1 MPFRIGVE
9 PHHLLANLLLGADVV
24 LFIHSIRE
32 QKLRSSLWSVA
43 LSRGT
48 ATAGRM
54 SRPSSLPSAIARER
68 PLLAP
73 EAPAQGRRDNH
84 RSPFADPA
92 SALRHPGLL
101 PTTDCLNI
109 WRFIVARTTDLPC
122 VFKRSRWE
130 ARLTCPNQ
138 TSTLNQPFRFS
149 QKVASVGRTRYL

>member
-1 MPFRIGVE
+1 MPFRIVVE

-32 QKLRSSLWSVA
+32 QKLRSPLWGVA

-54 SRPSSLPSAIARER
+54 SRPSSLPSAIARERERERERER

-92 SALRHPGLL
+92 SALGRVDLL
-101 PTTDCLNI
+101 GRLVWLSDYQTPLLKYVLGT
-109 WRFIVARTTDLPC
+109 
-122 VFKRSRWE
+122 FKG
-130 ARLTCPNQ
+130 
-138 TSTLNQPFRFS
+138 F
-149 QKVASVGRTRYL
+149 